1 MDRTRERMKGLPGRI
16 GGPLALVASAAL
28 IAACAA
34 PGGGASTAPTAAVT
48 PVPATDVPMSA
59 PPVTAAPTTAAAE
72 LTLELATDAT
82 LGKYVTG
89 EDGLALYIFKPDAA
103 APGKSVCNGD
113 CATAWPPLVVDA
125 VGDVAAG
132 TGVTGALGTVTRD
145 DGSIQLTLGGNPL
158 YYFAQDAAAGDVKG
172 QGLNDV
178 WYLAGADG
186 KGVGMSRGEDPEY

>member
-1 MDRTRERMKGLPGRI
+1 MARTRERTKASPGRI
-16 GGPLALVASAAL
+16 VGPLALAATAAL

-34 PGGGASTAPTAAVT
+34 PGGGATNAPTLAVT
-48 PVPATDVPMSA
+48 PIPATDVPMSA
-59 PPVTAAPTTAAAE
+59 PPVTAAPTAAAE

-82 LGKYVTG
+82 LGTYVAG
-89 EDGLALYIFKPDAA
+89 EDGLALYIFTPDAA

-132 TGVTGALGTVTRD
+132 TGITGALGTVTRD
-145 DGSIQLTLGGNPL
+145 DGTLQVTLGGNPL
-158 YYFAQDAAAGDVKG
+158 YYYVGDAAAGDVKG

-186 KGVGMSRGEDPEY
+186 KGVGMSPGEDPEY